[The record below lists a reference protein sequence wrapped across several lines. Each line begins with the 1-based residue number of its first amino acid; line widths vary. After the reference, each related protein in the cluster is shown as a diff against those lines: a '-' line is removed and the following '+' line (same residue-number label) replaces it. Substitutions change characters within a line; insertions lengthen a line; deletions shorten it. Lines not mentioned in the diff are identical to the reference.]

1 MTIIKIRKLVQRE
14 NTFFTYSF
22 FINKRD
28 LKIFF
33 ITQSYTLSLELS
45 IQNNTWEFD
54 LNSFRKNS
62 AEKGQIFKILNCD
75 PGQRCRTFY
84 SPLLKRKSWLTM
96 PINVYP
102 LHLKPKSKKGKKKS
116 NFDRHLLYGELI
128 PWNLEGE
135 SQNLRLGYI
144 SLHKMNLYSIFWQ
157 D

>member
-45 IQNNTWEFD
+45 IQNNTWKFD

-102 LHLKPKSKKGKKKS
+102 LHLKPKSKKGKQKIKVWQP
-116 NFDRHLLYGELI
+116 FFAWGH
-128 PWNLEGE
+128 WFLET
-135 SQNLRLGYI
+135 
-144 SLHKMNLYSIFWQ
+144 
-157 D
+157 